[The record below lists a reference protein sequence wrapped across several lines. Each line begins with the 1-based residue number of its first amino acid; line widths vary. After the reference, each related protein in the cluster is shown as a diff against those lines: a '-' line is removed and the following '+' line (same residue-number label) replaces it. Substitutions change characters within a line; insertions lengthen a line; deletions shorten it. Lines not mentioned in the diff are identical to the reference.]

1 MSKSYKKFYA
11 EDGLTVIKT
20 EETQIIYQS
29 NDINKIIK
37 KITNYDLNGKIA
49 SNEETEELFN
59 IKTGEKIK
67 NNTQTISQTINQTN
81 SNKSNHMVSYYP
93 IPVQVH
99 NIATV
104 HPVNGI
110 YNDFGRF
117 LTVNYP
123 NLIFCK

>member
-1 MSKSYKKFYA
+1 MSKSIKKFYA

-37 KITNYDLNGKIA
+37 KITNYDLNGKIT
-49 SNEETEELFN
+49 SNEEIEELFN
-59 IKTGEKIK
+59 TKTGEKIK
-67 NNTQTISQTINQTN
+67 NNTQTISQT
-81 SNKSNHMVSYYP
+81 SFNKSNHMVSYFP

-99 NIATV
+99 
-104 HPVNGI
+104 PVNGV
-110 YNDFGRF
+110 YHDFGRF
-117 LTVNYP
+117 LTTNYP